1 MKFYI
6 IISIFLF
13 FMNFMTVEAKEK
25 VQFDREI
32 YKSGD
37 PIIILKTSKGDIYLE
52 LFEQDVP
59 NAVKN
64 FLGLAFGEKEFI
76 NPKSGKSEK
85 KKFYDGLLFHRV
97 IPNFMI
103 QGGDPLGTGMG
114 GPGYKFKDEIV
125 TNFKHIPGTLAYAN
139 SGPNSNGSQFYITSV
154 ATPWLD
160 GHYTIFGQVLK
171 GLDVVLKIA
180 SVKRDSRDKPL
191 EPIYI
196 NEIVMY
202 KK

>member
-1 MKFYI
+1 MKFPI
-6 IISIFLF
+6 LISIFLLF
-13 FMNFMTVEAKEK
+13 INFMSVEAKEK

-32 YKSGD
+32 YKADD

-52 LFEQDVP
+52 LFKQDVP
-59 NAVKN
+59 IAVEN
-64 FLGLAFGEKEFI
+64 FLGLAFGKKEFTD
-76 NPKSGKSEK
+76 PKTGKSIK

-114 GPGYKFKDEIV
+114 GPGYKFNDEIV

-191 EPIYI
+191 DPIYI

>member
-1 MKFYI
+1 MKFPI
-6 IISIFLF
+6 LISIFLF
-13 FMNFMTVEAKEK
+13 FINFMSVEAKEI

-32 YKSGD
+32 YKADD

-52 LFEQDVP
+52 LFKQDVP
-59 NAVKN
+59 IAVEN
-64 FLGLAFGEKEFI
+64 FLGLAFGKKEFTD
-76 NPKSGKSEK
+76 PKTGKSIK
-85 KKFYDGLLFHRV
+85 KKFYDGLIFHRV

-114 GPGYKFKDEIV
+114 GPGYKFNDEIV